1 MADSGGQEKRDTA
14 DYPNQQ
20 KLMVGRSKIG
30 QVSEAGE
37 VVRAL
42 HMLER

>member
-1 MADSGGQEKRDTA
+1 MADPGGQEKRDTA
-14 DYPNQQ
+14 DYPDQQ

-30 QVSEAGE
+30 QVSETGE

-42 HMLER
+42 HLLVR